1 MSNVNPE
8 IPEQNNNP
16 TSLNIIAN
24 AIASEQGIEINS
36 TLWLSGGLA
45 AFSGQ
50 TGGHSAYGFSHKHKL
65 SPQWVKAVFANYF
78 NRRCFY
84 DNEPYRQSGYNIA
97 GRPVGW
103 KPEVATDIEAGDA
116 VYLTSK
122 GFVKVSGPD
131 PQHFHIGP
139 LVEIWDADAYT
150 VQALGQT
157 HSAKVLAGEA
167 IKYLMASF
175 AGMTRKPNGSYSSY
189 GDRGVANLLKAINQA
204 GRRGLLF
211 PNDLET
217 FMDWLRKNGIPD
229 YTNAPGHGFS
239 HKDFYSVPSKLVF
252 QTYNGLWWLLP
263 SMYDSL
269 ETCKAFNLTEFIPGL
284 EKIVLRMSNWML
296 NILDHSGD
304 FTVEQIEVDKS
315 ISLLPESPMD
325 LTPYIVSVKKINWYE
340 HWAFRAVSVA
350 AHVLNNEKLKAEEA
364 KIKLKFKG
372 VQKEWMVDY
381 KGEYV

>member
-1 MSNVNPE
+1 MNLNPYF
-8 IPEQNNNP
+8 NAV
-16 TSLNIIAN
+16 AN
-24 AIASEQGIEINS
+24 EQGVEPGS
-36 TLWLSGGLA
+36 TAWVDGGLQ

-50 TGGHSAYGFSHKHKL
+50 TGGHPAYGWKHSHKL
-65 SPQWVKAVFANYF
+65 SPQWARAIVANYCH
-78 NRRCFY
+78 RRCY
-84 DNEPYRQSGYNIA
+84 YEGESLRQSGYNIA

-103 KPEVATDIEAGDA
+103 KPEIDSDIAAGDA
-116 VYLTSK
+116 LYMTSK
-122 GFVKVSGPD
+122 GIVKVSGPD

-139 LVEIWDADAYT
+139 LIELWDSNLYN
-150 VQALGQT
+150 VQVFGV
-157 HSAKVLAGEA
+157 SMPAKIVAGE
-167 IKYLMASF
+167 IVKHIMASF
-175 AGMTRKPNGSYSSY
+175 AGMTRKSNGSYASF
-189 GDRGVANLLKAINQA
+189 GDRGVSNLLKAMNHA

-263 SMYDSL
+263 SMYDTL

-325 LTPYIVSVKKINWYE
+325 LTPYIVSVKKISWYE

-364 KIKLKFKG
+364 KIMLKFKG

-381 KGEYV
+381 KGDYV